1 MGRRLPSW
9 QHLELVCRIIQKI
22 NDAAYEHFLIRL
34 MGIVLRE
41 ALSIVIS
48 GEKRQDEYLLCRSFR
63 MILEHPRFESVPYMK
78 QMVLSYLVMLKD
90 LFISE
95 NMIELVQYMP
105 EAFASLQL
113 IRYQTI
119 EFGCYWYD
127 RIERCSDM
135 KARVSGNF
143 AKTNI
148 SDRGKKIEESL

>member
-1 MGRRLPSW
+1 MGRRLLSW

-22 NDAAYEHFLIRL
+22 NDASYDHFLIRL

-63 MILEHPRFESVPYMK
+63 MILEHPRFESIPYMK

-95 NMIELVQYMP
+95 DMIELVQYMP

-113 IRYQTI
+113 VRFQTI
-119 EFGCYWYD
+119 EFGCYWYN
-127 RIERCSDM
+127 RIERCSEGIIGEIKNPTIKDSSVHSHI
-135 KARVSGNF
+135 K
-143 AKTNI
+143 
-148 SDRGKKIEESL
+148 

>member
-1 MGRRLPSW
+1 M

-63 MILEHPRFESVPYMK
+63 MILEHPRFESIPYMK

-95 NMIELVQYMP
+95 DMIELIQYMP

-113 IRYQTI
+113 LRFQTI

-127 RIERCSDM
+127 RIERCSEGIIGETKNSTIKDSSVHSYT
-135 KARVSGNF
+135 K
-143 AKTNI
+143 
-148 SDRGKKIEESL
+148 